1 MKRSFYILLSAL
13 VFVYLLLRA
22 IYVPLVHDEIAT
34 FFYYIQMLD
43 VNPLAGANPDA
54 NNHILN
60 SLLAGISHK
69 YLGYSPLSIRLPNLL
84 SFILYAY
91 FVFQIGQLLINK
103 WAQVSFYVSL
113 LFAVYFVQFFALSRG
128 YGMSMAFLFGAFY
141 YCLALYEHSSPTK
154 VMLGLFCSVLA
165 VFANMSLLPLSMLLA
180 VVMKVLVLRKLKDY
194 KSIGSLLQIV
204 PASVVWIVGMYYAVV
219 ISFKMKN
226 EGSLYYG
233 ELDGFWDITVKSQ
246 LLMLFETDGKIA
258 QICALIFVFL
268 LVWLVMKLLSNDK
281 LKSIF
286 DTHYFF
292 FYLLVGSV
300 IGIELM
306 AMVLHVNYPEDRV
319 GMYLIPLAIGSFCF
333 AIDKL
338 SGAYKQLLLIP
349 LVVFPIHFLFTLN
362 LSKSSLWQVEYIPD
376 RFYETIKQS
385 SSKSIYGATVGG
397 DGQRIFTYSQKIYA
411 DTVSPKPNMMQLWQ
425 KTLFDTN
432 LAINLPHHPAQY
444 FDYLICKPQYV
455 KDILP
460 LYDSV
465 DYSEFTKFRLYK
477 RKETAKLNKLREFKT
492 QAQSESNK
500 EFLEFYH
507 ELFDS
512 VNFDAIQLG
521 LQMNLQSL
529 SHPFR
534 ARVVAEI
541 RNAATGEKIDYQF
554 FQLNW
559 LYQKTE
565 QNEPVVQRF
574 VFNNLSHFVKD
585 SPIEIVF
592 YLWNIN
598 KKPYTLYGAT
608 VEEFEVIDH

>member
-1 MKRSFYILLSAL
+1 MKRNFYILLSAL

-34 FFYYIQMLD
+34 FFYYIQMMD

-69 YLGYSPLSIRLPNLL
+69 YLGYSALSIRLPNLL
-84 SFILYAY
+84 SFLFYIY
-91 FVFQIGQLLINK
+91 FVFKIGQFLTK
-103 WAQVSFYVSL
+103 KSVQAAFYISL
-113 LFAVYFVQFFALSRG
+113 LFAIYFIQFFALSRG

-141 YCLALYEHSSPTK
+141 YCLSLYHTVSPSK
-154 VMLGLFCSVLA
+154 VVLGLLSMVLA
-165 VFANMSLLPLSMLLA
+165 VFANMSLLPLVLLLA
-180 VVMKVLVLRKLKDY
+180 IVMKVLVVRKLKDY
-194 KSIGSLLQIV
+194 LSIGSLFRIV
-204 PASVVWIVGMYYAVV
+204 PAAVVWIVGVYYAVV

-233 ELDGFWDITVKSQ
+233 ELDGFWDITIKSQ
-246 LLMLFETDGKIA
+246 LLMLFETDGEIA
-258 QICALIFVFL
+258 QICAMVFVLL
-268 LVWLVMKLLSNDK
+268 LVWLIMKLLSIDK

-306 AMVLHVNYPEDRV
+306 AIILHVNYPEDRV

-333 AIDKL
+333 AVDKL
-338 SGAYKQLLLIP
+338 SGAYTRFLLIP
-349 LVVFPIHFLFTLN
+349 LAVFPIHFLISLN

-376 RFYETIKQS
+376 RFYETIKKTPS
-385 SSKSIYGATVGG
+385 NSAYGATVGG

-411 DTVSPKPNMMQLWQ
+411 DTTSPKPNMMQLWQ

-432 LAINLPHHPAQY
+432 LAINLPNHPAQY

-477 RKETAKLNKLREFKT
+477 RKKRAETIKTREFVT
-492 QAQSESNK
+492 QAQSESSS
-500 EFLEFYH
+500 EFVEFYH
-507 ELFDS
+507 QRFDS
-512 VNFDAIQLG
+512 VSSDAIQLG
-521 LQMNLQSL
+521 IEMKLQSL

-541 RNAATGEKIDYQF
+541 RNVTTGEKVDYQF

-559 LYQKTE
+559 LYPKSEQTE
-565 QNEPVVQRF
+565 RVIQRF
-574 VFNNLSHFVKD
+574 VFNNLQHFVRE
-585 SPIEIVF
+585 SSIEIVF

-598 KKPYTLYGAT
+598 KKPYTLYGAK
-608 VEEFEVIDH
+608 VEEFEVKN